1 MQDPPLRLFSSSP
14 VTIASCLLAPPSD
27 KLPKT
32 TLMAGGISRF
42 CVNLLETL
50 EDKDTEDSE
59 LPIPQNIV
67 ENMTAKQ
74 EKWNNTTKCI
84 TKIMHKK
91 EKTRI
96 KAYVVFHN

>member
-1 MQDPPLRLFSSSP
+1 MKIVRSDFLSTEKKNFQLPADCLF
-14 VTIASCLLAPPSD
+14 
-27 KLPKT
+27 
-32 TLMAGGISRF
+32 TLVNSVNVVLGISRF

>member
-1 MQDPPLRLFSSSP
+1 MKIVRSDFLSTEKKNFQLPADCLFIL
-14 VTIASCLLAPPSD
+14 VNYVNVVL
-27 KLPKT
+27 
-32 TLMAGGISRF
+32 GISRF

-67 ENMTAKQ
+67 EKMTAKQ